1 MRRLVTS
8 LILILG
14 LGFVASTLA
23 REIEDGKLLIYP
35 TKDGKY
41 KVGDFMGDKV
51 SFYGYVGD
59 KWQTAHDNGKDLVGL
74 LLKKGENA
82 TAEQKHIVYVTAR
95 QMKMDAFVEIDGK
108 EQKIEEAPPPAP
120 TPPVQPAPDGQPV
133 PVGQPAPEAQPVPAE
148 QPAPAPSAQPAP
160 AGQPA
165 PTAQPAT
172 AQPAPDAPAG
182 QPAPP
187 AQPAPAGQPAPPAQP
202 APAGQ
207 PTPAPQPAP
216 QPAPE
221 PTSGTTQH

>member
-8 LILILG
+8 LILILS
-14 LGFVASTLA
+14 LGFAASTMA
-23 REIEDGKLLIYP
+23 REIEDGKLLVYP

-59 KWQTAHDNGKDLVGL
+59 KWQTAHDKGKDLVGL

-120 TPPVQPAPDGQPV
+120 TPPVQPAPE
-133 PVGQPAPEAQPVPAE
+133 GQPAPVAPEGQPV
-148 QPAPAPSAQPAP
+148 P

-165 PTAQPAT
+165 PASPAQS
-172 AQPAPDAPAG
+172 APDAPVG
-182 QPAPP
+182 
-187 AQPAPAGQPAPPAQP
+187 QPAPAGQPAPPAQQP
-202 APAGQ
+202 APAAQ
-207 PTPAPQPAP
+207 PVPAA

>member
-1 MRRLVTS
+1 
-8 LILILG
+8 LILILS
-14 LGFVASTLA
+14 LGFAASTMA
-23 REIEDGKLLIYP
+23 REIEDGKLLVYP

-59 KWQTAHDNGKDLVGL
+59 KWQTAHDKGKDLVGL

-120 TPPVQPAPDGQPV
+120 TPPVQPAPE
-133 PVGQPAPEAQPVPAE
+133 GQPAPVAPEGQPV
-148 QPAPAPSAQPAP
+148 P

-165 PTAQPAT
+165 PASPAQS
-172 AQPAPDAPAG
+172 APDAPVG
-182 QPAPP
+182 
-187 AQPAPAGQPAPPAQP
+187 QPAPAGQPAPPAQQP
-202 APAGQ
+202 APAAQ
-207 PTPAPQPAP
+207 PVPAA

>member
-8 LILILG
+8 LILILS
-14 LGFVASTLA
+14 LGFVVSTMA
-23 REIEDGKLLIYP
+23 REIEDGKLLVYP

-59 KWQTAHDNGKDLVGL
+59 KWQTAHDKGKDLVGL

-108 EQKIEEAPPPAP
+108 EKKIEGAPPAAPAQP
-120 TPPVQPAPDGQPV
+120 AQPAPEGQSTPLT
-133 PVGQPAPEAQPVPAE
+133 PVGQPAPASP
-148 QPAPAPSAQPAP
+148 
-160 AGQPA
+160 
-165 PTAQPAT
+165 
-172 AQPAPDAPAG
+172 AQPAPDAPVG
-182 QPAPP
+182 QPVP
-187 AQPAPAGQPAPPAQP
+187 AGQPAPAGQSTPAGQAAPPAQP
-202 APAGQ
+202 VPAGQ
-207 PTPAPQPAP
+207 PAPAA

>member
-1 MRRLVTS
+1 MRRLATS
-8 LILILG
+8 LILILS
-14 LGFVASTLA
+14 LGFVASTTA
-23 REIEDGKLLIYP
+23 REIEDGKLLVYP
-35 TKDGKY
+35 AKDGKY

-59 KWQTAHDNGKDLVGL
+59 KWQTAHDNGKDLAGL

-120 TPPVQPAPDGQPV
+120 APPVQPAPEGQPV
-133 PVGQPAPEAQPVPAE
+133 PAGQPVPEAQPVPAG
-148 QPAPAPSAQPAP
+148 QPAPAPPAQPAP
-160 AGQPA
+160 YAPVGQPVS
-165 PTAQPAT
+165 
-172 AQPAPDAPAG
+172 AG

-216 QPAPE
+216 E